1 MTYVYSNTHENSKLN
16 RARKIHSVFVK
27 DTNTL
32 QKNKK
37 VFMEGLVVGINSWD
51 LIVDTRSSSLKKKD
65 QRMSSQR

>member
-1 MTYVYSNTHENSKLN
+1 MTYVYSNTHENFKSN

-37 VFMEGLVVGINSWD
+37 GFLEGLVVGIKSWD
-51 LIVDTRSSSLKKKD
+51 LIVDTRSSSLKKRGKE
-65 QRMSSQR
+65 